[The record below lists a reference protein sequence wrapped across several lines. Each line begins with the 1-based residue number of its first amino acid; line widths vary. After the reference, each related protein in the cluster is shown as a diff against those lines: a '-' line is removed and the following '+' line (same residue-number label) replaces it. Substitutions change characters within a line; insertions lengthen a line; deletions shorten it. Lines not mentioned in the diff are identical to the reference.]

1 MKKMKRKC
9 FNRMATLLSVV
20 AFCMFLPARP
30 AAAWGAQ
37 QSQQPSYTIPEYNA
51 FQACQTEKDSPGRL
65 SCLDSFSTQFP
76 NSTLM
81 QYVYQ
86 LYYQTYFQT
95 KNYPKTI
102 YYADKLVALGGK
114 VDQGSISQAL
124 QIRVQAFSLSF
135 DPKAADATD
144 QLTAERDAA
153 MLGAK
158 VLQQL
163 PKPSDPPMTD
173 TEFADKKKPY
183 FAFFYAAAGFADIQ
197 LKDYPS
203 AVQAFESALANNPTD
218 AVSEYRLGIS
228 LLALNPPQSLDG
240 FWALARAID
249 EKVPQSDDVQ
259 KYLRAKIQA
268 YEQLTCDS
276 LVDAQL
282 SELLQLAAN
291 AQERPATY
299 SIPSS
304 ADLQKIAGASTILT
318 VMSDL
323 QAGGDKA
330 QMTWLAICGAEF
342 PEVVGKI
349 VDVKKTDST
358 VDFMVF
364 FGATQEEMQ
373 AATTANMDVKVWTSA
388 PPAGGAASQETPQPD
403 VVRLPKDDPIRFSG
417 TLASYDPSPFLLHW
431 DQVKVD
437 PTIIPAEEK
446 HHVVHKP
453 PVQ

>member
-1 MKKMKRKC
+1 MKRKC
-9 FNRMATLLSVV
+9 FNRIATLLSAVV
-20 AFCMFLPARP
+20 ICMSWAAQPAGAR
-30 AAAWGAQ
+30 GAQ

-51 FQACQTEKDSPGRL
+51 FQACQTEKDVPGRL

-124 QIRVQAFSLSF
+124 QVRVQAFSLSF

-153 MLGAK
+153 MLGTK

-173 TEFADKKKPY
+173 ADFADKKKPY
-183 FAFFYAAAGFADIQ
+183 LAFFYAAAGFADIS
-197 LKDYPS
+197 LKDYPN
-203 AVQAFESALANNPTD
+203 AVQAFESALTNNPTD
-218 AVSEYRLGIS
+218 PVSEYRLGIS

-259 KYLRAKIQA
+259 KYLRAKILA
-268 YEQLTCDS
+268 YEQPNCDS
-276 LVDAQL
+276 LADAQL

-330 QMTWLAICGAEF
+330 KMTWLAICGAEF

-349 VDVKKTDST
+349 VDVQKGDGT

-373 AATTANMDVKVWTSA
+373 TATTANMDVKVWTSA
-388 PPAGGAASQETPQPD
+388 PPAGSTAAQETPQPD
-403 VVRLPKDDPIRFSG
+403 VLRLPKDDPIRFSG
-417 TLASYDPSPFLLHW
+417 TLATYDPSPFLLHW
-431 DQVKVD
+431 DQVKID
-437 PTIIPAEEK
+437 PTIIPTEEK

-453 PVQ
+453 PTQ